1 MGGASAADP
10 PLGSCDDCCV
20 QGPADTRRL
29 AVGKSTRRPSDLRWW
44 AAAAIATLAVAA
56 IVEVLAAAGEINYAL
71 TLDGILA
78 GTESVSDF
86 RDARDQ
92 VRAFELA
99 SLLVLALAAIT
110 FVAWFFLAY
119 RNLDR
124 VGTAGMRARPG
135 WAIGGWLIPLVDMVL
150 PKWLAND
157 IWRGSE
163 PGIDRSDP
171 AWRKRSVAPLVHA
184 WWLLWL
190 TGIITGVVAAVVN
203 DFGSTGVL
211 STPEEF
217 ERERTAFTIYAAA
230 EFATAAAAVAAIRL
244 VLAVTRRQRL
254 AFTPA
259 FASPPGAG
267 GRATT
272 PMPAP
277 GAARRSPSPW
287 APSLGGG
294 ERCARPDE

>member
-1 MGGASAADP
+1 
-10 PLGSCDDCCV
+10 V
-20 QGPADTRRL
+20 QGPTDAQRL
-29 AVGKSTRRPSDLRWW
+29 AAGENTRGPSDLRWW
-44 AAAAIATLAVAA
+44 ADAAVAALAVAA
-56 IVEVLAAAGEINYAL
+56 IVELLAAAGEINYAL
-71 TLDGILA
+71 TLDGILS
-78 GTESVSDF
+78 GTASVSDF

-99 SLLVLALAAIT
+99 SLLVLSLAAIA

-135 WAIGGWLIPLVDMVL
+135 WAIGGWLIPLVGIVL

-171 AWRKRSVAPLVHA
+171 SWRKRSVAPLVHA

-190 TGIITGVVAAVVN
+190 TGIVAGVVAAVAN

-211 STPEEF
+211 STPQEF

-254 AFTPA
+254 AFAPA
-259 FASPPGAG
+259 TVPPPAA

-272 PMPAP
+272 ATPDP
-277 GAARRSPSPW
+277 GAVRRSPSPW
-287 APSLGGG
+287 APGLGGG
-294 ERCARPDE
+294 ERAARPDE